1 VLRENMQKFG
11 LCCEYTRDM
20 AFKMGLSRS

>member
-1 VLRENMQKFG
+1 MQKFG